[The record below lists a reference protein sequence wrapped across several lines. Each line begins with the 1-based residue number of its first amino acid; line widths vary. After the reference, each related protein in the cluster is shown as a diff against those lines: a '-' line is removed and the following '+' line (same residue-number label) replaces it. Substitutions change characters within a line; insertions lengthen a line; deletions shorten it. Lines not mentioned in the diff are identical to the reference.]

1 MTASRLM
8 AIVFLFFCTCV
19 AWMILGG
26 SLLQRTGEADQQLAH
41 EVAQLW
47 GGQHQQHPPEVWIER
62 PIRKVETVEVKR
74 DDGTTSTREVTR
86 TVTERTPLPFESSR
100 VEIAFELDPRRKG
113 LLWYATWG
121 ASYRARYRV
130 RNPDDVTRTVGVRVP
145 FPSPEAIYDGFGLRV
160 DGRDVGLEGDLDKDA
175 SARVDFAPG
184 AESEIEVAYRTRGLG
199 PWTYSF
205 GTDGVSRVRDFELVM
220 TTDFEAVDFPPGTL
234 SPTTLDTEP
243 SGRRLTWRFE
253 SLVTGQK
260 IGLDPPRRLNPGPF
274 AARVTFFAPV
284 GLLFFMTTLVILGMV
299 RGPSLHPMHW
309 FFLSAA
315 FFSFHLLLAYLVDHV
330 NVHLAFALAALTSL
344 FLVVSYLR
352 IVAGTRFALL
362 RAGLAQ
368 VVFLVLFSYSF
379 FLEGY
384 TGLTLTIGAILTL
397 FVLMQSTARVDW
409 PSVFAQAR
417 NGEARKATLSAPG
430 SGEVR
435 PPR

>member
-1 MTASRLM
+1 MSPSRLL
-8 AIVFLFFCTCV
+8 AVIFIFFCTCV
-19 AWMILGG
+19 AWLFLGS
-26 SLLQRTGEADQQLAH
+26 SLVHRAGETDQRLAR

-47 GGQHQQHPPEVWIER
+47 GGRHEQGPPAVWIER
-62 PIRKVETVEVKR
+62 PTRTVETVQVKNE
-74 DDGTTSTREVTR
+74 DGTTSTREVAR
-86 TVTERTPLPFESSR
+86 MVTKTAPLPLESTR
-100 VEIAFELDPRRKG
+100 IDVAFDLEPRRKG

-121 ASYRARYRV
+121 ARYRARYFV
-130 RNPDDVTRTVGVRVP
+130 HNPDPIARTVGIRVP
-145 FPSPEAIYDGFGLRV
+145 FPSAEAIYDGFGLRLNG
-160 DGRDVGLEGDLDKDA
+160 DDLTFEGDLAKDA
-175 SARVDFAPG
+175 TARVTLPAQG
-184 AESEIEVAYRTRGLG
+184 EGELEVAYRTRGLG

-205 GTDGVSRVRDFELVM
+205 GPDGVSRVHDFELEM
-220 TTDFEAVDFPPGTL
+220 TTDFDEVDFPAGTL
-234 SPTTLDTEP
+234 SPTTLSAAP
-243 SGRRLTWRFE
+243 PGKQLAWRFE

-260 IGLDPPRRLNPGPF
+260 IGIDPPQRLNPGPF

-284 GLLFFMTTLVILGMV
+284 ALLFFMTALVILGMV

-330 NVHLAFALAALTSL
+330 NVHVAFALAASTSV

-352 IVAGTRFALL
+352 IVAGTRYALT

-384 TGLTLTIGAILTL
+384 TGLTVTVGAVVTL

-409 PSVFAQAR
+409 TTVFAR
-417 NGEARKATLSAPG
+417 GGEG
-430 SGEVR
+430 SGRKVR
-435 PPR
+435 LSVPEE

>member
-1 MTASRLM
+1 MNASRLM
-8 AIVFLFFCTCV
+8 AVIFIFVCTLI
-19 AWMILGG
+19 AWMFLGG
-26 SLLQRTGEADQQLAH
+26 SLVQRTGQANQQLAQ

-47 GGQHQQHPPEVWIER
+47 GGRHEQRPPEVWIER
-62 PIRKVETVEVKR
+62 PTRRVETVQVKKE
-74 DDGTTSTREVTR
+74 DGSTSTREVTH
-86 TVTERTPLPFESSR
+86 TLTERTPLPFESSR
-100 VEIAFELDPRRKG
+100 IDVAFELDPRRKG

-121 ASYRARYRV
+121 AGYRARYRV
-130 RNPDDVTRTVGVRVP
+130 RNPDDVARKVGIRIP

-160 DGRDVGLEGDLDKDA
+160 DGRDVGLDEGLDTHA
-175 SARVDFAPG
+175 SAQVVFAPG
-184 AESEIEVAYRTRGLG
+184 ADREIEVAYRTRGLG

-205 GTDGVSRVRDFELVM
+205 GPDGVSRVRDFELAM
-220 TTDFEAVDFPPGTL
+220 TTDFEDVDFPSGTL
-234 SPTTLDTEP
+234 SPTTLSADGP
-243 SGRRLTWRFE
+243 GRRLTWAFE
-253 SLVTGQK
+253 SLVTGRK
-260 IGLDPPRRLNPGPF
+260 IGLDPPQRLNPGPF

-284 GLLFFMTTLVILGMV
+284 GLLFFMTALVILGMV

-330 NVHLAFALAALTSL
+330 NVHVAFALAAVTSV

-384 TGLTLTIGAILTL
+384 TGLTLTIGAVVTL

-409 PSVFAQAR
+409 ATVFGQSGDPSDR
-417 NGEARKATLSAPG
+417 EAKSSQPQ
-430 SGEVR
+430 S
-435 PPR
+435 